1 MPTAVGP
8 FSRRTRL
15 ACAAMTS
22 NASSQEMGVN
32 SPSLAY
38 WPFRMRSS
46 GVVSRSAPYMIL
58 DRK

>member
-15 ACAAMTS
+15 ACAAITS
-22 NASSQEMGVN
+22 NASSQETGVK

-38 WPFRMRSS
+38 SPPCMRSS
-46 GVVSRSAPYMIL
+46 GVVRRSPPYMIL